1 MGVPTDK
8 CGHDDLVW
16 SRYSVS
22 GLTSV
27 NIVGFLINL
36 ILAYCSSH
44 LHEFYV
50 TNSHLKQS
58 AHFHC
63 MYAKNIIG

>member
-27 NIVGFLINL
+27 NIVTMVDESCKDVQNSFVVPVARELV
-36 ILAYCSSH
+36 
-44 LHEFYV
+44 E
-50 TNSHLKQS
+50 TNQS
-58 AHFHC
+58 TV
-63 MYAKNIIG
+63 